1 MARPRFKPADEQRK
15 TVQVMAAYGIPEEQ
29 IARTLGV
36 RGIDPKTLRK
46 YFPRELSVGGT
57 LANSAVAQTLY
68 QMATSGKCAAATI
81 FWLKSRARWTER
93 APLARPEV
101 ADERPESES
110 EAELDQRI
118 TAELAGIAARSVEV
132 VSGELE
138 FPAEAQAAPQVEG
151 LESAA

>member
-15 TVQVMAAYGIPEEQ
+15 TVQVMAAYGIPEDQ

-46 YFPRELSVGGT
+46 YFSRELSVGGT

-101 ADERPESES
+101 ADERQES